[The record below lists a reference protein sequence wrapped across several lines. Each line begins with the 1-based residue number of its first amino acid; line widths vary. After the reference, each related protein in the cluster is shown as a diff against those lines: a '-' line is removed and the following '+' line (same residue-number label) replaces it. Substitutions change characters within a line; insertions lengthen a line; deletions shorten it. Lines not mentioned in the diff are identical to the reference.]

1 MLAIRY
7 ALPAVL
13 FLVGLGLF
21 LLEPNSIGLEG
32 LAMGTGA
39 ALSLLLLNLL
49 FRAGVKGDSERML
62 EAAAREHFA
71 RPGRWPDEDR

>member
-39 ALSLLLLNLL
+39 ALSLLLLNVL
-49 FRAGVKGDSERML
+49 FRAGVKGDRERVQ
-62 EAAAREHFA
+62 EEAAREHFS
-71 RPGRWPDEDR
+71 RTGRWPDEDR